1 MRGEAVHAAAGPE
14 RRIGRRPL
22 LLGAGGLAGA
32 AVLTAA
38 SGWAG
43 PDREGPAGWVGT
55 SGGTSGG
62 SQQPPA
68 TALAATLRAVCA
80 RLASAGLA
88 PPQVARVAAVLGV
101 AAHEALPSEGRRP
114 LLPRLGLAVPA
125 RPAGRPDQA
134 SVLAA
139 TTATVLDGMLPTP
152 PGGVPGWVRAASG
165 GGPTAGDGPWERRAR
180 AVAASLVAWA
190 GSDGA
195 SRAAAPTWRPPV
207 GPACWVPTPP
217 GFAPALLPGWGLVRP
232 YALRGP
238 DDVREAP
245 PVPFSTADGSAFRQQ
260 ALEVRD
266 ALARRLGPDGD
277 EARVIATFWDDG
289 VGTAS
294 PGGHWLLVLAD
305 LIEQRRLELDVALAA
320 FARLGMALHD
330 AFVACWAGKYRHC
343 LLRPV
348 TYLRRYVDPGWGS
361 LLLTPNFPEHPSGHA
376 DVSHAAAT
384 VLAAVLG
391 EGPFTSTVP
400 LVARPVTGGDAPSLA
415 ISSGP
420 ISSTPISSG
429 PMSSVT
435 DGSGPAPARRR
446 DFGSLSSA
454 ADEAGWSRLYGG
466 IHYPRSIQAGAR
478 QGRLVG
484 ERVLAAFPL

>member
-1 MRGEAVHAAAGPE
+1 MRGEGVHSPAGPE
-14 RRIGRRPL
+14 NRIGRRPL
-22 LLGAGGLAGA
+22 LLGAAGLTGA
-32 AVLTAA
+32 AVLAPAT
-38 SGWAG
+38 GWAWA
-43 PDREGPAGWVGT
+43 DREGQAESAGM
-55 SGGTSGG
+55 SGGLPGG
-62 SQQPPA
+62 RQAVPA

-80 RLASAGLA
+80 RLASAGLT
-88 PPQVARVAAVLGV
+88 PPQVARVAAVLGLAV
-101 AAHEALPSEGRRP
+101 HEALPSEGRRP
-114 LLPRLGLAVPA
+114 LLPRLGLAAPA
-125 RPAGRPDQA
+125 RPGGRPDPA

-139 TTATVLDGMLPTP
+139 TVATVLDGMLPTP
-152 PGGVPGWVRAASG
+152 PGGVPGWVRDASASG
-165 GGPTAGDGPWERRAR
+165 SAAGAGPWERRAR
-180 AVAASLVAWA
+180 RIAATLVAWA
-190 GSDGA
+190 GSDGS
-195 SRAAAPTWRPPV
+195 SRAAAPAWRPPV

-217 GFAPALLPGWGLVRP
+217 AFRPALLPGWGRVRP

-245 PVPFSTADGSAFRQQ
+245 PVPFSTADGSPFRQQ

-294 PGGHWLLVLAD
+294 PGGHWLLILAD

-384 VLAAVLG
+384 VLVAVLG

-400 LVARPVTGGDAPSLA
+400 LVARPVAGGDAPSMA
-415 ISSGP
+415 ISTVGAGAGAGP
-420 ISSTPISSG
+420 G
-429 PMSSVT
+429 PV
-435 DGSGPAPARRR
+435 RRR
-446 DFGSLSSA
+446 DFGSLASA

-466 IHYPRSIQAGAR
+466 IHYARSIEAGAR